1 MTSAS
6 ARSRSGKTS
15 LASPDGRTA
24 AVGGRTSAHHSR
36 HYVADATPVIEAL
49 VEQAQ
54 LGLTRFEREEAEGG
68 AERELLRERGAEFDS
83 MTVRRI

>member
-1 MTSAS
+1 
-6 ARSRSGKTS
+6 
-15 LASPDGRTA
+15 
-24 AVGGRTSAHHSR
+24 
-36 HYVADATPVIEAL
+36 L